1 MIFKGNT
8 YRKLSDEELMQ
19 KIASGNTYAFSE
31 LYDRYSRPL
40 INYFYKMLW
49 KERETAED
57 FMQELFTKIVDRPEL
72 FDTSRSFKTW
82 MYSVANNMCKNE
94 YRKREVRNNTVNGLD
109 ETYRVKEHSVNQAKF
124 TDENLFKSKLNQE
137 LDKLEEV
144 QKQTFILR
152 FKHELSI
159 REIAEIMECSEGTV
173 KSRVFY
179 TIKKLAANLEEF
191 RPGVLSFFVISIIE
205 LING

>member
-1 MIFKGNT
+1 MIFKRNT
-8 YRKLSDEELMQ
+8 YRKLPDEELMR
-19 KIASGNTYAFSE
+19 KVASGNTHAFSE
-31 LYDRYSRPL
+31 LYDRYSNPL

-57 FMQELFTKIVDRPEL
+57 FMQELFTKIIDRPEL
-72 FDTSRSFKTW
+72 FDTSRCFKTW
-82 MYSVANNMCKNE
+82 IYSVANNMCKNE
-94 YRKREVRNNTVNGLD
+94 YRKREVRSNTVNGLD
-109 ETYRVKEHSVNQAKF
+109 ETYRVREHSVNQAKF
-124 TDENLFKSKLNQE
+124 TDETMFKTKLGQE

-179 TIKKLAANLEEF
+179 TIKRLAANLEEF
-191 RPGVLSFFVISIIE
+191 RPGVLSFLLLV
-205 LING
+205 LLN